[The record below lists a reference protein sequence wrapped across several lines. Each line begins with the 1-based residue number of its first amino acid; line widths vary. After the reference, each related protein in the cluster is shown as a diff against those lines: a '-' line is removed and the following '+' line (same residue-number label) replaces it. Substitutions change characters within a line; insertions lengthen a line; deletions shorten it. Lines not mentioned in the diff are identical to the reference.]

1 MFALRDVSFE
11 PNGLVVLDS
20 VNLEIQPGEIFVVMG
35 ASGAGKSTILRLLNG
50 LNRPHSGQVFV
61 DGVDIGQ
68 LSEKQLMPIRKRV
81 GMVFQ
86 NAALFDSLTV
96 AENVGFA
103 WRRQRL
109 SEEEFRLRVRETLAV
124 VGLED
129 IQDRMPAELSGGMRK
144 RVGLARSVA
153 MEPDALLYDEPTS
166 GLDPITSNT
175 ILALIEDLRRR
186 LQVTSV
192 VVTHDL
198 KAACMIADRI
208 ALLYRGTI
216 AFQGTVAEF
225 QASQAPVVRKFIEG
239 GVLSETG

>member
-1 MFALRDVSFE
+1 MFVLRDVSYR
-11 PNGLVVLDS
+11 PSGVPVLDS
-20 VNLEIQPGEIFVVMG
+20 VNLEIEPGEVFVVMG
-35 ASGAGKSTILRLLNG
+35 VSGAGKSTILRLLNG
-50 LNRPHSGQVFV
+50 LIRAHSGQVLL
-61 DGVDIGQ
+61 DGVDIGR
-68 LSEKQLMPIRKRV
+68 LSEKQLMPIRRRV
-81 GMVFQ
+81 GIVFQ

-109 SEEEFRLRVRETLAV
+109 PDDEFRRRVRETLAV

-144 RVGLARSVA
+144 RVGLARAVA

-166 GLDPITSNT
+166 GLDPISSNM
-175 ILALIEDLRRR
+175 ILALIQDLRRR

-198 KAACMIADRI
+198 DAACTIADRI

-216 AFQGTVAEF
+216 AFQGTVSEF
-225 QASQAPVVRKFIEG
+225 QSSQAPVVRKFIEG
-239 GVLSETG
+239 GLLSETG